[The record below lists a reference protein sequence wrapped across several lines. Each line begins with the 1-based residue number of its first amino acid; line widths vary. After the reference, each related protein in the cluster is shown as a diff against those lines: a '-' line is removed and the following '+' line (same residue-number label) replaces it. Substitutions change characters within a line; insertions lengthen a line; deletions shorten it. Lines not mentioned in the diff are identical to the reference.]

1 MKNAKKKGFTLVEL
15 LVVIAILAILAS
27 VSVVGYTAFIDKA
40 NESNARTELTQI
52 RDFINAKFLPSNAF
66 EVEVGADTYTITK
79 NDGALV
85 ITDEQGELANLA
97 PAPGNGDNVFDDII
111 HAIEDFNVISSDV
124 LFTLTENGKIVT
136 YTLGKTRA
144 TWNVTDGTIET
155 TTIN

>member
-66 EVEVGADTYTITK
+66 EVEVGTDTYTFSKQDGKLIISDSNGQTPDQQTIT
-79 NDGALV
+79 A
-85 ITDEQGELANLA
+85 I
-97 PAPGNGDNVFDDII
+97 F
-111 HAIEDFNVISSDV
+111 HAIPEFASLNADVQFASED
-124 LFTLTENGKIVT
+124 NGAKIV

>member
-66 EVEVGADTYTITK
+66 EVEVDADTYTITK
-79 NDGALV
+79 NDGALQ
-85 ITDEQGELANLA
+85 ITKQGET
-97 PAPGNGDNVFDDII
+97 GTVQGDVSAIF
-111 HAIEDFNVISSDV
+111 HAIEDLASLDDSATFNLSDDGKV
-124 LFTLTENGKIVT
+124 LT
-136 YTLGKTRA
+136 YTLGKTQA
-144 TWNVTDGTIET
+144 TWNVADGTIET
-155 TTIN
+155 TTLN

>member
-40 NESNARTELTQI
+40 NESIARTELTQI

-85 ITDEQGELANLA
+85 ITDEQGVSVDMYQ
-97 PAPGNGDNVFDDII
+97 APGNGDNVFDDII
-111 HAIEDFNVISSDV
+111 HAIEDFNGISSDV
-124 LFTLTENGKIVT
+124 LFTLTDNGKTVT

-144 TWNVTDGTIET
+144 TWNVADGTIET
-155 TTIN
+155 TTVN

>member
-66 EVEVGADTYTITK
+66 EVEANGQTYTITK
-79 NDGALV
+79 NDGAL
-85 ITDEQGELANLA
+85 IIKDAQGNLVE
-97 PAPGNGDNVFDDII
+97 PFPNPGDGDNVFDDII
-111 HAIEDFNVISSDV
+111 HAIEDFNAISNDV
-124 LFTLTENGKIVT
+124 LFTLTDNGKTVT
-136 YTLGKTRA
+136 YILGKTRA